1 LQLAIVKT
9 GTVKLKRAIFLLG
22 AIFIV
27 LTAASGYLYRQN
39 KSYQFE
45 NQRLIIVNDSILSE
59 NIELKNEL
67 RQKSSTVL
75 KAASE
80 NFKTREIK

>member
-1 LQLAIVKT
+1 
-9 GTVKLKRAIFLLG
+9 LKKVFFLL
-22 AIFIV
+22 AAVVIV
-27 LTAASGYLYRQN
+27 IIAASGYLYRQN
-39 KSYQFE
+39 KSYQLE

-67 RQKSSTVL
+67 RKKSSTVL

-80 NFKTREIK
+80 NFKKKEIK

>member
-1 LQLAIVKT
+1 MQIAIVKT
-9 GTVKLKRAIFLLG
+9 DVAKLRRIVFLFMG
-22 AIFIV
+22 VFIV
-27 LTAASGYLYRQN
+27 ITAASGYLYRQN

-45 NQRLIIVNDSILSE
+45 NQRLIIINDSILSE
-59 NIELKNEL
+59 NLELKNSL

-80 NFKTREIK
+80 NTKKKEIK

>member
-1 LQLAIVKT
+1 VKT
-9 GTVKLKRAIFLLG
+9 DVAKLRRIVFLLTG
-22 AIFIV
+22 VFIV
-27 LTAASGYLYRQN
+27 ITAASGYLYRQN

-59 NIELKNEL
+59 NLELKNAL
-67 RQKSSTVL
+67 RQKPSTVL

-80 NFKTREIK
+80 NIKTKEIK

>member
-1 LQLAIVKT
+1 MKADA
-9 GTVKLKRAIFLLG
+9 VKLKKLAFLLG

-27 LTAASGYLYRQN
+27 VTTASGYLYRQN

-45 NQRLIIVNDSILSE
+45 NQRLIIVNDSVLSE

-75 KAASE
+75 KASSG
-80 NFKTREIK
+80 NFKTKEIK